1 VAPRYGGHGRTA
13 SHRSPVHGAEKAAR
27 GCAVPGAPNQQL
39 MANERAY
46 RLQFKEESW
55 TTFRYEFAKVD
66 IIVSVNN
73 NQPSVQKYY
82 QRNPHV

>member
-1 VAPRYGGHGRTA
+1 
-13 SHRSPVHGAEKAAR
+13 
-27 GCAVPGAPNQQL
+27 